1 MANLTLKRK
10 QELEKQYNQYI
21 TDKAGELHNKMVAF
35 VSESKIPLIQV
46 LLVLTMLLDEVKE
59 QLRKQHLGG

>member
-1 MANLTLKRK
+1 MEKITLKKK

-21 TDKAGELHNKMVAF
+21 TDKAGALHNKLVAF

-46 LLVLTMLLDEVKE
+46 LLVLEMLLDEVKE

>member
-1 MANLTLKRK
+1 MAKLSASQKA
-10 QELEKQYNQYI
+10 ELEKQYQQYI
-21 TDKAGELHNKMVAF
+21 TDQAGALHNKLVAF

-46 LLVLTMLLDEVKE
+46 LLVLEILLDEVVE